1 MDKTDQDLLN
11 LIQRNFPV
19 HPRPYAL
26 LAEKLEIS
34 EEEAIKRVG
43 ELKKNGHIRKLGG
56 TFNSKKLGYH
66 STLCALKVPEQRI
79 SEIAE
84 VINAYT
90 GVTHNYIRDH
100 SYNMWFTLIAPSKEV
115 LESTLAEMKAKIG
128 IVDLMNLPA
137 ERVFKINVDF
147 RMTADSDRKKG

>member
-1 MDKTDQDLLN
+1 MDQTDKKILN
-11 LIQRNFPV
+11 IIQKNFPV
-19 HPRPYAL
+19 HPRPYAVI
-26 LAEKLEIS
+26 AEKLEIS

-43 ELKKNGHIRKLGG
+43 ELKENGHIRKLGG

-66 STLCALKVPEQRI
+66 STLCALKVPEHRI

-84 VINAYT
+84 MINSYP

-100 SYNMWFTLIAPSKEV
+100 SYNMWFTLIAPSKEA
-115 LESTLAEMKAKIG
+115 LESTIAEIKEKVG
-128 IVDLMNLPA
+128 CVDLLNLPA

-147 RMTADSDRKKG
+147 RMTDSR